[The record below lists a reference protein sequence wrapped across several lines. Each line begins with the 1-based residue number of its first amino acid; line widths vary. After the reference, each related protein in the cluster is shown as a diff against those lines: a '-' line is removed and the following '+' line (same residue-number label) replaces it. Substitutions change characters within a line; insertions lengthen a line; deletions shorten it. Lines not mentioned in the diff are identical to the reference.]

1 MEMYFT
7 YISINSNKVRSRQ
20 QQIFTNEDTIYQQCC
35 WYASHLIMPILSPSM
50 VMEDVDVC
58 QKTQGSFEPK
68 KNKKNKNFIFLVNAS
83 RSSLLTVKSWRDI
96 IYIFFFFFGHQF

>member
-20 QQIFTNEDTIYQQCC
+20 QQIFTNEDTIHQQCC
-35 WYASHLIMPILSPSM
+35 WDASHLIMHILSPGM
-50 VMEDVDVC
+50 VMEDVDAC

-68 KNKKNKNFIFLVNAS
+68 KNKKIKTL
-83 RSSLLTVKSWRDI
+83 
-96 IYIFFFFFGHQF
+96 FF